1 MGNLMDL
8 FGLDGKVALVTGAG
22 SGLGR
27 QFSEAMA
34 EAGADVA
41 CADIDAE
48 SARAT
53 AAAVQGLGRRGT
65 AIGCDVTVEA
75 EVEAMVR
82 RTVEVLGRL
91 DILFNN
97 AGIADPQA
105 LLLHQYP
112 TADWR
117 AVLKVDLDGV
127 FFCAREA
134 LKVMVAQQSGKI
146 INIASMWGL
155 AGSSSLFP
163 ALAYNAAKGAVVNLT
178 RELGLEYARQGI
190 QVNALCPGF
199 EVPVEQLRHQHRLP
213 RVHPHRIALNV
224 RMLALEPVKPR
235 DRAPP
240 RRQSARDGPQ
250 CNPSPLTK
258 TLLHRTALRPGPPA
272 QLGGHHAAQDDR
284 HRVGMRRVPAFEI
297 LGHLRERAAPVLI
310 EPHAHRL
317 AGGAE
322 IDALQVAVP
331 HRPPPGTAP
340 PAMPDSAARS
350 MAEASSLSR
359 TDLADPVHR

>member
-1 MGNLMDL
+1 VRRRVGREVRAAGRQRGAVGNLMDL

-27 QFSEAMA
+27 QFSEVMA

-41 CADIDAE
+41 CADIDEE

-53 AAAVQGLGRRGT
+53 AAVVQGLGRRGT
-65 AIGCDVTVEA
+65 AIRCDVTVEA
-75 EVEAMVR
+75 EVKAMVG
-82 RTVEVLGRL
+82 RTVEALGRL

-117 AVLKVDLDGV
+117 TVLAVDLDGV

-163 ALAYNAAKGAVVNLT
+163 APAYNAAKGAVVNLT

-199 EVPVEQLRHQHRLP
+199 YQ
-213 RVHPHRIALNV
+213 
-224 RMLALEPVKPR
+224 
-235 DRAPP
+235 
-240 RRQSARDGPQ
+240 
-250 CNPSPLTK
+250 T
-258 TLLHRTALRPGPPA
+258 
-272 QLGGHHAAQDDR
+272 
-284 HRVGMRRVPAFEI
+284 
-297 LGHLRERAAPVLI
+297 
-310 EPHAHRL
+310 
-317 AGGAE
+317 
-322 IDALQVAVP
+322 
-331 HRPPPGTAP
+331 
-340 PAMPDSAARS
+340 
-350 MAEASSLSR
+350 SLSR
-359 TDLADPVHR
+359 GAIDDPQVRATITAFIPMGRIADATEIKGPALFPVRRRSGC

>member
-1 MGNLMDL
+1 MDL
-8 FGLDGKVALVTGAG
+8 FSLDGKVALVTGAG

-27 QFSEAMA
+27 QFSEVMA

-41 CADIDAE
+41 CADIDEE

-53 AAAVQGLGRRGT
+53 AAVVQGLGRRGT
-65 AIGCDVTVEA
+65 AIGCDVTAEAEA
-75 EVEAMVR
+75 EVEAMVT
-82 RTVEVLGRL
+82 RTVEDLGRL

-105 LLLHQYP
+105 LLLHEYP

-117 AVLKVDLDGV
+117 AVLDVDLDGV

-134 LKVMVAQQSGKI
+134 LKVMIRQQSGKI

-199 EVPVEQLRHQHRLP
+199 YQ
-213 RVHPHRIALNV
+213 
-224 RMLALEPVKPR
+224 
-235 DRAPP
+235 
-240 RRQSARDGPQ
+240 
-250 CNPSPLTK
+250 T
-258 TLLHRTALRPGPPA
+258 
-272 QLGGHHAAQDDR
+272 
-284 HRVGMRRVPAFEI
+284 
-297 LGHLRERAAPVLI
+297 
-310 EPHAHRL
+310 
-317 AGGAE
+317 
-322 IDALQVAVP
+322 
-331 HRPPPGTAP
+331 
-340 PAMPDSAARS
+340 
-350 MAEASSLSR
+350 SLSR
-359 TDLADPVHR
+359 GAIDDPQVRATITAFIPMGRIAEAAEIKGPALFLASAASDYMTGQTLVVDGGCLAK